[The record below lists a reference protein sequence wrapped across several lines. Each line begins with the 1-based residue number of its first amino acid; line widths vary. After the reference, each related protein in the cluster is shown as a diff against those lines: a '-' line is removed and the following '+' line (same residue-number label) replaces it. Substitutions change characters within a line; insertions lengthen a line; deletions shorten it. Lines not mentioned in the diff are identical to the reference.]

1 MSVESRRSTRSTS
14 RRASGCRPV
23 SSYTLASISPIL
35 LSPAGVAPRH
45 AAASD
50 HAITY
55 RFLLGPTLSPPRRR
69 RGRSPAPRMRTSAR
83 ATRVSCVVHA
93 AGDIVHAV
101 TLPRP
106 AWRQGVVSV
115 SFLAAIALV
124 LVLNRRAAGSGDA
137 PAEPQFHFTNI
148 TAEAGIDFVHHGPTL
163 DPKLDNIAP
172 LASSL
177 GASVSV
183 ADVSNDGRPDLYFTN
198 SRVGSPNSL

>member
-1 MSVESRRSTRSTS
+1 M
-14 RRASGCRPV
+14 
-23 SSYTLASISPIL
+23 

-55 RFLLGPTLSPPRRR
+55 RFLLAPTLSPPRRR
-69 RGRSPAPRMRTSAR
+69 RGRSPPPRTRTSAR

-101 TLPRP
+101 ILPRP
-106 AWRQGVVSV
+106 VWRQGVVSV

-124 LVLNRRAAGSGDA
+124 LVLNRRAAGFGDA

-148 TAEAGIDFVHHGPTL
+148 TAEAGLDFVQHGPTL
-163 DPKLDNIAP
+163 DPKLEKIAP
-172 LASSL
+172 IVGWL
-177 GASVSV
+177 GGSV
-183 ADVSNDGRPDLYFTN
+183 AVSD
-198 SRVGSPNSL
+198 